1 MRAVEVSR
9 YGGPEVLQLVDRPA
23 PKLREGQVRVAV
35 KAIGVNY
42 LDVQERTGAYPR
54 TLPYIP
60 GDEGSGTI
68 IEVGPGVERSIG
80 ERVCWQGI
88 TGSYAEELAIPAD
101 RLIAVPDSIS
111 DHLAAALPTQGLTA
125 HYLATDAYQITPGDV
140 VVILA
145 GAGGVGLLL
154 TQIAKLQGA
163 RVITAVSTPE
173 KARLSQNAGADRV
186 VAYADLA
193 DAVRQATGVEDA
205 GAEPAEAVHAGAEP
219 ASPVHAGAGRAQ
231 AVHTTAVR
239 AGGDLAKSVHAGA
252 ELAKSVHAGA
262 ELAEVVHAGGESAE
276 TVHAGV
282 GHAEAVRPGADVVY
296 DSVGGAT
303 FEDSLAALGR
313 RGTLVLYGQSSGPV
327 PPFELMRLRHGSL
340 TVIRPTLR
348 DYVVGDE
355 LQKRAADLFA
365 WVEQGH
371 VTPQIGGVYRLDDV
385 AQAHADLEG
394 RRTSGKLLLVP

>member
-9 YGGPEVLQLVDRPA
+9 YGGPEVLQVVDKPA
-23 PKLREGQVRVAV
+23 PTLQEGQVRVAV

-54 TLPYIP
+54 ALPYVP

-68 IEVGPGVERSIG
+68 VEVGPGTDWAIG

-101 RLIAVPDSIS
+101 RLVAVPDGVS

-125 HYLATDAYQITPGDV
+125 HYLATDAYRIAPGNV

-163 RVITAVSTPE
+163 HVITAVSTPE
-173 KARLSQNAGADRV
+173 KAELSLAAGADSV
-186 VAYADLA
+186 LSYDKLEG
-193 DAVRQATGVEDA
+193 T
-205 GAEPAEAVHAGAEP
+205 EA
-219 ASPVHAGAGRAQ
+219 S
-231 AVHTTAVR
+231 
-239 AGGDLAKSVHAGA
+239 
-252 ELAKSVHAGA
+252 
-262 ELAEVVHAGGESAE
+262 
-276 TVHAGV
+276 
-282 GHAEAVRPGADVVY
+282 VVY
-296 DSVGGAT
+296 DSVGATT
-303 FEDSLAALGR
+303 FENSLAALKR

-327 PPFELMRLRHGSL
+327 PAFDLMRLRHGSL

-348 DYVVGDE
+348 DYVFGDE

-365 WVEQGH
+365 WVDHGH
-371 VTPQIGGVYRLDDV
+371 VTPHLGAIYPFEEVV
-385 AQAHADLEG
+385 QAHADLEA
-394 RRTSGKLLLVP
+394 RRTTGKLLLVP

>member
-9 YGGPEVLQLVDRPA
+9 YGGPEVLQVGDKPA
-23 PKLREGQVRVAV
+23 PTLQEGQVRVAV

-54 TLPYIP
+54 ALPYVP

-68 IEVGPGVERSIG
+68 VEVGPGTDGAIG

-101 RLIAVPDSIS
+101 RLIAVPDGVS

-125 HYLATDAYQITPGDV
+125 HYLATDAYRIAPGNV

-163 RVITAVSTPE
+163 HVITAVSTPE
-173 KARLSQNAGADRV
+173 KAELSLAAGADSV
-186 VAYADLA
+186 LSYDKLEG
-193 DAVRQATGVEDA
+193 T
-205 GAEPAEAVHAGAEP
+205 EA
-219 ASPVHAGAGRAQ
+219 S
-231 AVHTTAVR
+231 
-239 AGGDLAKSVHAGA
+239 
-252 ELAKSVHAGA
+252 
-262 ELAEVVHAGGESAE
+262 
-276 TVHAGV
+276 
-282 GHAEAVRPGADVVY
+282 VVY
-296 DSVGGAT
+296 DSVGATT
-303 FEDSLAALGR
+303 FENSLAALKR

-327 PPFELMRLRHGSL
+327 PAFDLMRLRHGSL

-348 DYVVGDE
+348 DYVFGDE

-365 WVEQGH
+365 WVDHGH
-371 VTPQIGGVYRLDDV
+371 VTPHLGAIYPFEEVV
-385 AQAHADLEG
+385 QAHADLEA
-394 RRTSGKLLLVP
+394 RRTTGKLLLVP

>member
-9 YGGPEVLQLVDRPA
+9 YGGPEVLQVVDKPA
-23 PKLREGQVRVAV
+23 PTLQEGQVRVAV

-54 TLPYIP
+54 ALPYIP

-68 IEVGPGVERSIG
+68 VEVGPGADRSIG

-101 RLIAVPDSIS
+101 RLIAVPDRIS
-111 DHLAAALPTQGLTA
+111 DDLAATLPTQGLTA
-125 HYLATDAYQITPGDV
+125 HYLATDAYQIAPDDV

-163 RVITAVSTPE
+163 HVITAVSTPE
-173 KARLSQNAGADRV
+173 KAQLSQKAGADQV
-186 VAYADLA
+186 VTYSDL
-193 DAVRQATGVEDA
+193 
-205 GAEPAEAVHAGAEP
+205 AEAVHDET
-219 ASPVHAGAGRAQ
+219 GAGPA
-231 AVHTTAVR
+231 
-239 AGGDLAKSVHAGA
+239 
-252 ELAKSVHAGA
+252 
-262 ELAEVVHAGGESAE
+262 
-276 TVHAGV
+276 
-282 GHAEAVRPGADVVY
+282 GADVVY
-296 DSVGGAT
+296 DSVGAST
-303 FEDSLAALGR
+303 FEDSLACLGR

-327 PPFELMRLRHGSL
+327 PAFDLMRLRHGSL

-365 WVEQGH
+365 WVDHGH
-371 VTPQIGGVYRLDDV
+371 VTPHLGAIYPFDEAV
-385 AQAHADLEG
+385 QAHADLEA
-394 RRTSGKLLLVP
+394 RRTTGKLLLVP